1 VKEKRILVTGGTGVL
16 GCYIVEALLAD
27 GWTDI
32 EVMSR
37 GGRSEKVSFS
47 DDSRVTYTAGDVTEL
62 YPLLESVERAS
73 YIIHTAAIV
82 SFHPSRYKLM
92 HAVNV
97 DGTANVVNAAL
108 EANVEKLIHVSS
120 VAAIGKDDKHKEI
133 TEETQWTNSDNNA
146 YYGVTKYLAEQE
158 VWRAHVEGLNMAIVN
173 PSVVLGG
180 QAWDQSSLKLFSK
193 AYDGIPYY
201 PIGSTGI
208 VDARDVA
215 LITLHLLK
223 SEVSGERYIAAAE
236 NVSYKDLFQIMTSA
250 MGRKGP
256 TKPAPRWIMEIM
268 WRVEKFRSFFSNNE
282 PIVTKATVKR
292 TGLESIYVN
301 DKSKSL
307 GWGEYRP
314 ASETIEHF
322 AKAYKAFRE
331 G

>member
-1 VKEKRILVTGGTGVL
+1 M
-16 GCYIVEALLAD
+16 GCYIVEALLDD

-37 GGRSEKVSFS
+37 GGRSDKVSFA
-47 DDSRVTYTAGDVTEL
+47 DDRRVTFTVGDVTEL
-62 YPLLESVERAS
+62 FPLVDAVGRAS

-108 EANVEKLIHVSS
+108 ESNVEKMIHVSS
-120 VAAIGKDDKHKEI
+120 VAAIGKDDKHEEI
-133 TEETQWTNSDNNA
+133 TEETRWTNSENNA

-158 VWRAHVEGLNMAIVN
+158 VWRGHVEGLNMAIVN

-223 SEVSGERYIAAAE
+223 SNISGERYIAAAE
-236 NVSYKDLFQIMTSA
+236 NVSYKDLFQIMTKA
-250 MGRKGP
+250 MDRKGP

-268 WRVEKFRSFFSNNE
+268 WRIEKVRSLFSNQE

-292 TGLESIYVN
+292 TGLDSIYIN
-301 DKSKSL
+301 DKSKAL
-307 GWGEYRP
+307 GWGEYRS
-314 ASETIEHF
+314 AKETIEYF
-322 AKAYKAFRE
+322 AKEYRAFRE